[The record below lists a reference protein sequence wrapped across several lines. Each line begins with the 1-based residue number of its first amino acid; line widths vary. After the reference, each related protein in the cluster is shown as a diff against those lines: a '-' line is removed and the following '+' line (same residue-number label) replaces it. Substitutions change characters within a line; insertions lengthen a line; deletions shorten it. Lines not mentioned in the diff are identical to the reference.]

1 MAGWEYQVIHINV
14 EPPRPQGPPPPADG
28 AATTPPVAGESSGGK
43 PMFSDTFLKKEFPQ
57 FYQKPPSE
65 GSASQAQHPAHQLQ
79 TFLNGHG
86 AQGWELIGVFPVGN
100 LTMMFFRRS
109 KLSEPKPA
117 RPAQEPAAMKPAM
130 ASELAMAPPSATA
143 TASAVEPAS
152 AMAPASAVG
161 SDSASGPA
169 AEAADNAAAGE
180 GTLHE
185 VLRRLEQIEE
195 RLRVRE
201 VAGEGPTPS
210 GPTPTGRPARPP
222 RDAGSAQTSAGR
234 AGGSL
239 PGGRQ
244 LKAGSSGA
252 RSAVPGERVTP
263 AQLANLADATPL
275 TSSRAAQAIGL
286 RSAASLAN
294 HGARYGY
301 APGLSKRGPNGL
313 VAIYTGSGTAEKG
326 GNERRLWIVVPAQRL
341 EG

>member
-1 MAGWEYQVIHINV
+1 
-14 EPPRPQGPPPPADG
+14 
-28 AATTPPVAGESSGGK
+28 
-43 PMFSDTFLKKEFPQ
+43 MFSDTFLKKEFPQ

-109 KLSEPKPA
+109 KHSEPKPTGA
-117 RPAQEPAAMKPAM
+117 AQEPAAMKPAM
-130 ASELAMAPPSATA
+130 ASELAMAPPSA
-143 TASAVEPAS
+143 V
-152 AMAPASAVG
+152 APASAVG
-161 SDSASGPA
+161 SDSASGLA
-169 AEAADNAAAGE
+169 AGAADNAAARQ
-180 GTLHE
+180 GTLHD

-201 VAGEGPTPS
+201 VAGEGPTPT
-210 GPTPTGRPARPP
+210 GPTPTRRPARPP

-239 PGGRQ
+239 PGQRQ
-244 LKAGSSGA
+244 LKAGRSEA

-301 APGLSKRGPNGL
+301 TPGLSKRGPNGL
-313 VAIYTGSGTAEKG
+313 VAIYTGSGAAEKG
-326 GNERRLWIVVPAQRL
+326 GNERRLWIVVPAQRM

>member
-14 EPPRPQGPPPPADG
+14 EPPRPEGPPPPADG

-65 GSASQAQHPAHQLQ
+65 ESASQSQHPAHQLQ

-109 KLSEPKPA
+109 KHSEPKPT

-130 ASELAMAPPSATA
+130 A
-143 TASAVEPAS
+143 
-152 AMAPASAVG
+152 

-169 AEAADNAAAGE
+169 AEAADNAAARE

-201 VAGEGPTPS
+201 LAGEGPTPT
-210 GPTPTGRPARPP
+210 GPMPTGRPARPP
-222 RDAGSAQTSAGR
+222 RDAVSAQTSAGR

-244 LKAGSSGA
+244 LKAGRSEA
-252 RSAVPGERVTP
+252 RSAFPGERVTP

>member
-1 MAGWEYQVIHINV
+1 VELPVAGWEYQVIHINV

-28 AATTPPVAGESSGGK
+28 AAPKPPDAGESSGGK
-43 PMFSDTFLKKEFPQ
+43 PMFSETFLKKEFPQ

-109 KLSEPKPA
+109 KHSEPKPTRA
-117 RPAQEPAAMKPAM
+117 AQEPAAMKPAM
-130 ASELAMAPPSATA
+130 ASELAMAP
-143 TASAVEPAS
+143 ASAVAPAS

-169 AEAADNAAAGE
+169 AEAAENAAARQ

-195 RLRVRE
+195 RLRLRE
-201 VAGEGPTPS
+201 LAGEGPTP
-210 GPTPTGRPARPP
+210 TRRPARPP

-239 PGGRQ
+239 PGQRQ
-244 LKAGSSGA
+244 LKAGRSEA

>member
-1 MAGWEYQVIHINV
+1 
-14 EPPRPQGPPPPADG
+14 
-28 AATTPPVAGESSGGK
+28 
-43 PMFSDTFLKKEFPQ
+43 MFSENFLKKEFPQ
-57 FYQKPPSE
+57 FYEKPPTE
-65 GSASQAQHPAHQLQ
+65 GSAAQAQHPAHQLQ

-100 LTMMFFRRS
+100 LTMMFFRRP
-109 KLSEPKPA
+109 KPSEPKPA
-117 RPAQEPAAMKPAM
+117 IPANEPAAMKPAM
-130 ASELAMAPPSATA
+130 ASESAVASESSMA
-143 TASAVEPAS
+143 TASAREPAS
-152 AMAPASAVG
+152 AAAPALAVG
-161 SDSASGPA
+161 SDSASRPA
-169 AEAADNAAAGE
+169 AEAADNAADRE

-201 VAGEGPTPS
+201 VAGER
-210 GPTPTGRPARPP
+210 PTPTGRPARPP
-222 RDAGSAQTSAGR
+222 RVVGSAQTSAGR
-234 AGGSL
+234 PGNR

-244 LKAGSSGA
+244 PEAGRSEA

-275 TSSRAAQAIGL
+275 PGSRAALAIGL
-286 RSAASLAN
+286 RSATSLAN

-313 VAIYTGSGTAEKG
+313 VAIYTGSGTADKG
-326 GNERRLWIVVPAQRL
+326 GNERRLWIVVPAKRL

>member
-14 EPPRPQGPPPPADG
+14 EPPRPQGPPPPVDG

-57 FYQKPPSE
+57 FYQKPPTE

-117 RPAQEPAAMKPAM
+117 RAAQEPAAMKPAM

-152 AMAPASAVG
+152 AVAPASAVG

-201 VAGEGPTPS
+201 VAGES
-210 GPTPTGRPARPP
+210 PTPTGRQ
-222 RDAGSAQTSAGR
+222 G
-234 AGGSL
+234 
-239 PGGRQ
+239 Q
-244 LKAGSSGA
+244 LKAGRSEA
-252 RSAVPGERVTP
+252 RSAVPGEWVTP

>member
-1 MAGWEYQVIHINV
+1 
-14 EPPRPQGPPPPADG
+14 
-28 AATTPPVAGESSGGK
+28 
-43 PMFSDTFLKKEFPQ
+43 
-57 FYQKPPSE
+57 
-65 GSASQAQHPAHQLQ
+65 
-79 TFLNGHG
+79 
-86 AQGWELIGVFPVGN
+86 
-100 LTMMFFRRS
+100 MMFFRRS
-109 KLSEPKPA
+109 KQSEPKPA
-117 RPAQEPAAMKPAM
+117 RPAQEPTAMMPAM
-130 ASELAMAPPSATA
+130 ASELAMAS
-143 TASAVEPAS
+143 ASAV
-152 AMAPASAVG
+152 APASAVG

-169 AEAADNAAAGE
+169 AEAADNAAARE

-201 VAGEGPTPS
+201 VAGEGPTP
-210 GPTPTGRPARPP
+210 TGRPDRPP

-234 AGGSL
+234 DGGSL
-239 PGGRQ
+239 PGQRQ
-244 LKAGSSGA
+244 LKAGRSEA
-252 RSAVPGERVTP
+252 RSAIPGERVTP

>member
-14 EPPRPQGPPPPADG
+14 EPPRPEGPPPLAGG
-28 AATTPPVAGESSGGK
+28 AATTPPVAGESSGGR

-109 KLSEPKPA
+109 KHSEPKPTK
-117 RPAQEPAAMKPAM
+117 PAQEPAAMKPVMASELAR
-130 ASELAMAPPSATA
+130 ASELAMAPT
-143 TASAVEPAS
+143 SAVGS
-152 AMAPASAVG
+152 ASAVG

-169 AEAADNAAAGE
+169 AEAADNAAARE

-201 VAGEGPTPS
+201 VAGEGPTP
-210 GPTPTGRPARPP
+210 TGRPDRPP

-234 AGGSL
+234 DGGSL
-239 PGGRQ
+239 PGQRQ
-244 LKAGSSGA
+244 LKAGRSEA
-252 RSAVPGERVTP
+252 RSAIPGERVTP

>member
-14 EPPRPQGPPPPADG
+14 EPPRPQSPPPPADG

-57 FYQKPPSE
+57 FYQKPPTE

-109 KLSEPKPA
+109 KHSEPKPT

-130 ASELAMAPPSATA
+130 A
-143 TASAVEPAS
+143 
-152 AMAPASAVG
+152 

-169 AEAADNAAAGE
+169 AEAADNAAARE

-201 VAGEGPTPS
+201 LAGEGPTPT
-210 GPTPTGRPARPP
+210 GPMPTGRPARPP
-222 RDAGSAQTSAGR
+222 RDAVSAQTSAGR

-244 LKAGSSGA
+244 LKAGRSEA
-252 RSAVPGERVTP
+252 RSAFPGERVTP

>member
-28 AATTPPVAGESSGGK
+28 ATTTPPVAGESSGGK

-109 KLSEPKPA
+109 KHSEPKPT

-130 ASELAMAPPSATA
+130 A
-143 TASAVEPAS
+143 
-152 AMAPASAVG
+152 

-169 AEAADNAAAGE
+169 AEAADNAAARE

-201 VAGEGPTPS
+201 LAGEGPM
-210 GPTPTGRPARPP
+210 PTGRPARPP
-222 RDAGSAQTSAGR
+222 RDAVSAQTSAGR

-244 LKAGSSGA
+244 LKAGRSEA
-252 RSAVPGERVTP
+252 RSAFPGERVTP

>member
-1 MAGWEYQVIHINV
+1 M
-14 EPPRPQGPPPPADG
+14 
-28 AATTPPVAGESSGGK
+28 
-43 PMFSDTFLKKEFPQ
+43 
-57 FYQKPPSE
+57 
-65 GSASQAQHPAHQLQ
+65 
-79 TFLNGHG
+79 
-86 AQGWELIGVFPVGN
+86 
-100 LTMMFFRRS
+100 
-109 KLSEPKPA
+109 
-117 RPAQEPAAMKPAM
+117 
-130 ASELAMAPPSATA
+130 
-143 TASAVEPAS
+143 
-152 AMAPASAVG
+152 G

-169 AEAADNAAAGE
+169 AEAADNAAARE

-201 VAGEGPTPS
+201 VAGEGPTP
-210 GPTPTGRPARPP
+210 TGRPARPP

-234 AGGSL
+234 DGGSL
-239 PGGRQ
+239 PGQRQ
-244 LKAGSSGA
+244 LKAGRSEA

>member
-28 AATTPPVAGESSGGK
+28 TATTPPVAGESSGAK

-57 FYQKPPSE
+57 FYQKPPTE

-109 KLSEPKPA
+109 KRSEPKPT
-117 RPAQEPAAMKPAM
+117 RPAQEPATMKPAM
-130 ASELAMAPPSATA
+130 ASELAIAPPSAV
-143 TASAVEPAS
+143 ASDS

-161 SDSASGPA
+161 SDSASGPS
-169 AEAADNAAAGE
+169 AEAADNAAARE

-185 VLRRLEQIEE
+185 VLRRLQQIEE

-201 VAGEGPTPS
+201 VEGEGPTPT
-210 GPTPTGRPARPP
+210 GPTPTRRPVRPP

-239 PGGRQ
+239 PGQRQ
-244 LKAGSSGA
+244 LKAGRSEA
-252 RSAVPGERVTP
+252 RSAVSGERVTP

-341 EG
+341 KG

>member
-1 MAGWEYQVIHINV
+1 MELPVAGWEYQVIHINV
-14 EPPRPQGPPPPADG
+14 EPPRPEGPPPPAGG

-100 LTMMFFRRS
+100 LTMMFFRRP
-109 KLSEPKPA
+109 KPSEPKPA
-117 RPAQEPAAMKPAM
+117 SPAQEPSAMTPAM
-130 ASELAMAPPSATA
+130 ASELAMAPPSAVGSD
-143 TASAVEPAS
+143 SAVGS
-152 AMAPASAVG
+152 ASAVG

-169 AEAADNAAAGE
+169 AEAADNAAARE

-201 VAGEGPTPS
+201 VAGEGPTP
-210 GPTPTGRPARPP
+210 TGRPARPP

-234 AGGSL
+234 DRGSL
-239 PGGRQ
+239 PEQRQ
-244 LKAGSSGA
+244 LKAGRSEA